1 MTGLELYRQN
11 LLSFIKMTGGYG
23 DLLEFPSGSVAA
35 FSGTPYADENWALL
49 TSDADEDEI
58 NTVKEFFATYD
69 VPFIA
74 PHNPGT
80 GKVFLKLLDRLGL
93 TVQKHYTAMQIYNAR
108 ERKLKQMP
116 APLPAPGTKKE
127 EQKQDSYG
135 DIIKIEGERSFFQWC
150 EAVWRGFSGDGVL
163 TQGYYDFLRY
173 LFHKEENEFFA
184 LTMGVEIIGTAML
197 HKTQL
202 GFGLYYFS
210 VVPEQ
215 RCKGNAKRLLEGVI
229 KHADCERQQRLVL
242 LATEEG
248 RGFYEKMDFEIIN
261 EIPVRSLSNLSN
273 GTDQNC
279 EEGLAE

>member
-11 LLSFIKMTGGYG
+11 LLSFIKMVGGYG
-23 DLLEFPSGSVAA
+23 DLLEFPSGTVAA
-35 FSGTPYADENWALL
+35 FSGTPYADENWALI
-49 TSDADEDEI
+49 TCDSDEDEI

-74 PHNPGT
+74 PHNPGS
-80 GKVFLKLLDRLGL
+80 GRIFLKLLDRCNL

-116 APLPAPGTKKE
+116 APVPAPGTKKE
-127 EQKQDSYG
+127 PEKEDSYG
-135 DIIKIEGERSFFQWC
+135 DVIKIESERSFFEWC
-150 EAVWRGFSGDGVL
+150 EAVWRGFSDEGVL

-173 LFHKEENEFFA
+173 LFHREENVFYA
-184 LTMGVEIIGTAML
+184 LTIGVEIIGTAML

-202 GFGLYYFS
+202 GYGLYYFS
-210 VVPEQ
+210 IVPEQ
-215 RCKGNAKRLLEGVI
+215 RKQGNARRLLEGII

-248 RGFYEKMDFEIIN
+248 RPFYDSMDFDVIN
-261 EIPVRSLSNLSN
+261 EIPIRALSD
-273 GTDQNC
+273 TPA
-279 EEGLAE
+279 EETEQEE

>member
-11 LLSFIKMTGGYG
+11 LLSFIKMVGGYG

-49 TSDADEDEI
+49 TSESDEDEI

-80 GKVFLKLLDRLGL
+80 GRVFLRLLDRCGL
-93 TVQKHYTAMQIYNAR
+93 TVQKHYTAMQIYNTR

-116 APLPAPGTKKE
+116 APAPAPGAKKE
-127 EQKQDSYG
+127 PQKEDSYG
-135 DIIKIEGERSFFQWC
+135 DVIKIENERNFFHWC
-150 EAVWRGFSGDGVL
+150 EAMWRGFSDEGVL

-173 LFHKEENEFFA
+173 LYHREENIFYA
-184 LTMGVEIIGTAML
+184 LTIGVEIIGTAML

-202 GFGLYYFS
+202 GYGLYYFS

-215 RCKGNAKRLLEGVI
+215 RRQGNARHLLEGVI
-229 KHADCERQQRLVL
+229 KHADCEHQQRLVL
-242 LATEEG
+242 LATEAG
-248 RGFYEKMDFEIIN
+248 RPFYDKMDFEVIN
-261 EIPVRSLSNLSN
+261 EIPVRAIDSSLSAS
-273 GTDQNC
+273 
-279 EEGLAE
+279 EETAEED

>member
-11 LLSFIKMTGGYG
+11 LLSFMKMVGGYG
-23 DLLEFPSGSVAA
+23 DLLEFPSGAIAA

-49 TSDADEDEI
+49 TSESDEDEI
-58 NTVKEFFATYD
+58 NTIKEFFATYD

-80 GKVFLKLLDRLGL
+80 GRVFLKTLERCGF

-116 APLPAPGTKKE
+116 APVPAPGTKRETPKE
-127 EQKQDSYG
+127 DTYG
-135 DIIKIEGERSFFQWC
+135 DVIKIENEQSFFHWC
-150 EAVWRGFSGDGVL
+150 EAMWRGFSDDGVL
-163 TQGYYDFLRY
+163 VQGYYDFLRY
-173 LFHKEENEFFA
+173 LFQKEENSFYA
-184 LTMGVEIIGTAML
+184 LTEGVEIIGTGML

-202 GFGLYYFS
+202 GYGLYYFA
-210 VVPEQ
+210 VVPERRLQ
-215 RCKGNAKRLLEGVI
+215 GNARRLLEGII

-248 RGFYEKMDFEIIN
+248 RPFYEKMDFEVIN
-261 EIPVRSLSNLSN
+261 EIPIRALCTNSEQTEENN
-273 GTDQNC
+273 G
-279 EEGLAE
+279 EE